1 MTHLPKK
8 IENQK
13 SNYTDY
19 TIFFW
24 PKTVFEKKET
34 VNAFIRKYLGIGTLI
49 KLINYCTW
57 VFNYNNR
64 NFVNG
69 QYIPSRHHS

>member
-1 MTHLPKK
+1 MATGL
-8 IENQK
+8 EM
-13 SNYTDY
+13 S
-19 TIFFW
+19 
-24 PKTVFEKKET
+24 
-34 VNAFIRKYLGIGTLI
+34 LGIGTLI

-69 QYIPSRHHS
+69 QYMCGLVQW